1 MGTLFSK
8 RCFSFAAL
16 DILCFC
22 MRLFYMGSDM
32 TDRDALVQ
40 EIKGHASVGA
50 KCVRDAIRA
59 LAQSAAP
66 EKTEPN

>member
-1 MGTLFSK
+1 
-8 RCFSFAAL
+8 
-16 DILCFC
+16 
-22 MRLFYMGSDM
+22 M